1 MSILQRLLLISA
13 SFLLPISV
21 LLYFTIDGIQDRI
34 DFAVLEKQ
42 GNTFQKPLE
51 KILKAL
57 LIHKNAAIT
66 VLAGDAASN
75 AIVAK
80 EQGVLDSALRTLE
93 GMDKELGSVLQFTQ
107 DGLSKRKRD
116 DAKIDNL
123 SKKWDQLR
131 KSWQTL
137 SVDICKAEHDNLI
150 KIVRTMI
157 THLGD
162 TSNLILD
169 PDLDSFYMV
178 DVSLVALP
186 QAQERI
192 STLLSLYSSAVKSGS
207 KKEEDKTALTAQLTL
222 FSQSD
227 IDRIFASIET
237 ALNEDNNFYG
247 KSETLHKNLPS
258 PTEKLKK
265 STDNFVKL
273 LTNIKPEQFTK
284 ADPKILEAGNDCLED
299 SFTLWDICSIELE
312 ELLNKRIAKF
322 KYDRFY
328 SLLLSALAL
337 SLSFLLVWF
346 IGKGITGPI
355 RTSSARLDKLASGD
369 LASVVEIQG
378 QGELGAMSLSLSK
391 AVSGMN
397 NAIVLISGNA
407 QKLIHSSSNQRQVSR
422 GMVANA
428 TETSAQANAIA
439 SAAEEVSVN
448 IQSVA
453 GAAEEMGATIREI
466 AKQAQQAAQ
475 VANEA
480 VTIAE
485 TGNKA
490 VLRLGENSTI
500 IGNVIKV
507 ITSIAEQ
514 TNLLALNASIE
525 AARAGEFGKGFA
537 VVASEVKEL
546 AKETSKATEDIRTK
560 IEGIQSD
567 TREAVSSNEKTRN
580 IINKIHEIQNTI
592 AGAVEEQ
599 AATTREITR
608 NVADAA
614 MGSTEI
620 AKNITGLAEAAQSTS
635 KGATELEKAAMGLD
649 SMASELEQLVK
660 TFQTKAL

>member
-1 MSILQRLLLISA
+1 MSILQRLLIISG

-34 DFAVLEKQ
+34 DFAALEKQ
-42 GNTFQKPLE
+42 GNNFQRPLE
-51 KILKAL
+51 KILRS
-57 LIHKNAAIT
+57 LINHKNAALVVLGGDNTAIT
-66 VLAGDAASN
+66 TTS
-75 AIVAK
+75 K
-80 EQGVLDSALRTLE
+80 EETLLDSGVRALE
-93 GMDKELGSVLQFTQ
+93 GNGKAFGASLDFTVE
-107 DGLSKRKRD
+107 GLAKRKREE
-116 DAKIDNL
+116 ANIDNFAR
-123 SKKWDQLR
+123 KWDQFR
-131 KSWQTL
+131 KSWQTMTP
-137 SVDICKAEHDNLI
+137 DACKAEHDNLI
-150 KIVRTMI
+150 KIIRLMI

-192 STLLSLYSSAVKSGS
+192 STLISIYNSMVKNAG
-207 KKEEDKTALTAQLTL
+207 KNQDDKLAMAAQITL
-222 FSQSD
+222 FQQND
-227 IDRIFASIET
+227 LDRVMSSLET
-237 ALNEDNNFYG
+237 AMNEDNNFYG
-247 KSETLHKNLPS
+247 KSESLHKNIPG
-258 PTEKLKK
+258 PMEKFKK
-265 STDNFVKL
+265 CGDNFIKL
-273 LTNIKPEQFTK
+273 LGTLKEANLSMVNPQVIQ
-284 ADPKILEAGNDCLED
+284 AGNEALED
-299 SFTLWDICSIELE
+299 SFGLWDVCSSELE
-312 ELLNKRIAKF
+312 VLLDKRINKF
-322 KYDRFY
+322 KSDRLY

-337 SLSFLLVWF
+337 SLSFLLVWY
-346 IGKGITGPI
+346 IGKGITVPI
-355 RTSSARLDKLASGD
+355 RSSSERLEKLAKGD
-369 LASVVEIQG
+369 LASVVEIKG
-378 QGELGAMSLSLSK
+378 QGELGSMSLSLSK
-391 AVSGMN
+391 AISGMN
-397 NAIVLISGNA
+397 SAIVLISGNA

-422 GMVANA
+422 SMVANA

-448 IQSVA
+448 IRTVA
-453 GAAEEMGATIREI
+453 SAAEEMGATIREI
-466 AKQAQQAAQ
+466 ARQAQQAAQ

-480 VTIAE
+480 VSIADI
-485 TGNKA
+485 GNKA
-490 VLRLGENSTI
+490 VLRLGENSNI

-567 TREAVSSNEKTRN
+567 TREAVASNEKTRN
-580 IINKIHEIQNTI
+580 IITKIHEIQNTI

-599 AATTREITR
+599 AATTREITK

-614 MGSTEI
+614 TGSSEI

-635 KGATELEKAAMGLD
+635 KGATDLEKAALGLD

-660 TFQTKAL
+660 TFQIKGA

>member
-116 DAKIDNL
+116 DAKADNL
-123 SKKWDQLR
+123 SRKWDQLR

-137 SVDICKAEHDNLI
+137 SEDICKAEHDNLI

-247 KSETLHKNLPS
+247 KSESLHKNLPS

-299 SFTLWDICSIELE
+299 SFTLWDICSNELE
-312 ELLNKRIAKF
+312 ELLNKRITKF

-328 SLLLSALAL
+328 SILLSALAL
-337 SLSFLLVWF
+337 SVSFALVWF
-346 IGKGITGPI
+346 IGKGITVPI

-378 QGELGAMSLSLSK
+378 QGELGAMSQSLSK

-397 NAIVLISGNA
+397 NAIVLISSNA

>member
-1 MSILQRLLLISA
+1 MSILQRLLIISG

-34 DFAVLEKQ
+34 DFAALEKQ
-42 GNTFQKPLE
+42 GNNFQRPLE
-51 KILKAL
+51 KILRS
-57 LIHKNAAIT
+57 LINHKNAALVVLGGDNTAIT
-66 VLAGDAASN
+66 TTS
-75 AIVAK
+75 K
-80 EQGVLDSALRTLE
+80 EETLLDSGVRALE
-93 GMDKELGSVLQFTQ
+93 GNGKAFGASLDFTVE
-107 DGLSKRKRD
+107 GLAKRKREE
-116 DAKIDNL
+116 ANIDNFAR
-123 SKKWDQLR
+123 KWDQFR
-131 KSWQTL
+131 KSWQTMTP
-137 SVDICKAEHDNLI
+137 DACKAEHDNLI
-150 KIVRTMI
+150 KIIRLMI

-192 STLLSLYSSAVKSGS
+192 STLISIYNSMVKNAG
-207 KKEEDKTALTAQLTL
+207 KNQDDKLAMAAQITL
-222 FSQSD
+222 FQQND
-227 IDRIFASIET
+227 LDRVMSSLET
-237 ALNEDNNFYG
+237 AMNEDNNFYG
-247 KSETLHKNLPS
+247 KSESLHKNIPG
-258 PTEKLKK
+258 PMEKFKK
-265 STDNFVKL
+265 SGDNFIKL
-273 LTNIKPEQFTK
+273 LGTLKDANLSMVNPQVIQ
-284 ADPKILEAGNDCLED
+284 AGNEALED
-299 SFTLWDICSIELE
+299 SFGLWDVCSSELE
-312 ELLNKRIAKF
+312 VLLDKRINKF
-322 KYDRFY
+322 KSDRLY

-337 SLSFLLVWF
+337 SLSFLLVWY
-346 IGKGITGPI
+346 IGKGITVPI
-355 RTSSARLDKLASGD
+355 RSSSERLEKLAKGD
-369 LASVVEIQG
+369 LASVVEIKG
-378 QGELGAMSLSLSK
+378 QGELGSMSLSLSK
-391 AVSGMN
+391 AISGMN
-397 NAIVLISGNA
+397 SAIVLISGNA

-422 GMVANA
+422 SMVANA

-448 IQSVA
+448 IRTVA
-453 GAAEEMGATIREI
+453 SAAEEMGATIREI
-466 AKQAQQAAQ
+466 ARQAQQAAQ

-480 VTIAE
+480 VSIADI
-485 TGNKA
+485 GNKA
-490 VLRLGENSTI
+490 VLRLGENSNI

-567 TREAVSSNEKTRN
+567 TREAVASNEKTRN
-580 IINKIHEIQNTI
+580 IITKIHEIQNTI

-599 AATTREITR
+599 AATTREITK

-614 MGSTEI
+614 TGSSEI

-635 KGATELEKAAMGLD
+635 KGATDLEKAALGLD

-660 TFQTKAL
+660 TFQIKGA

>member
-207 KKEEDKTALTAQLTL
+207 KKEDDKTALTAQLTL

-397 NAIVLISGNA
+397 NAIVLISSNA

>member
-1 MSILQRLLLISA
+1 MSILQRLLIISG

-34 DFAVLEKQ
+34 DFAALEKQ
-42 GNTFQKPLE
+42 GNNFQRPLE
-51 KILKAL
+51 KILRS
-57 LIHKNAAIT
+57 LINHKNAALVVLGGDNTAIT
-66 VLAGDAASN
+66 TTS
-75 AIVAK
+75 K
-80 EQGVLDSALRTLE
+80 EETLLDSGVRALE
-93 GMDKELGSVLQFTQ
+93 GNGKAFGASLDFTVE
-107 DGLSKRKRD
+107 GLAKRKREE
-116 DAKIDNL
+116 ANIDNFAR
-123 SKKWDQLR
+123 KWDQFR
-131 KSWQTL
+131 KSWQTMTP
-137 SVDICKAEHDNLI
+137 DACKAEHDNLI
-150 KIVRTMI
+150 KIIRLMI

-192 STLLSLYSSAVKSGS
+192 STLISIYNSMVKNAG
-207 KKEEDKTALTAQLTL
+207 KNQDDKLAMAAQITL
-222 FSQSD
+222 FQQND
-227 IDRIFASIET
+227 LDRVMSSLET
-237 ALNEDNNFYG
+237 AMNEDNNFYG
-247 KSETLHKNLPS
+247 KSESLHKNIPG
-258 PTEKLKK
+258 PMEKFKK
-265 STDNFVKL
+265 SGDNFIKL
-273 LTNIKPEQFTK
+273 LG
-284 ADPKILEAGNDCLED
+284 ILKDANLSMVNPQVIQAGNEALED
-299 SFTLWDICSIELE
+299 SFGLWDVCSSELE
-312 ELLNKRIAKF
+312 VLLDKRINKF
-322 KYDRFY
+322 KSDRLY

-337 SLSFLLVWF
+337 SLSFLLVWY
-346 IGKGITGPI
+346 IGKGITVPI
-355 RTSSARLDKLASGD
+355 RSSSERLEKLAKGD
-369 LASVVEIQG
+369 LASVVEIKG
-378 QGELGAMSLSLSK
+378 QGELGSMSLSLSK
-391 AVSGMN
+391 AISGMN
-397 NAIVLISGNA
+397 SAIVLISGNA

-422 GMVANA
+422 SMVANA

-448 IQSVA
+448 IRTVA
-453 GAAEEMGATIREI
+453 SAAEEMGATIREI
-466 AKQAQQAAQ
+466 ARQAQQAAQ

-480 VTIAE
+480 VSIADI
-485 TGNKA
+485 GNKA
-490 VLRLGENSTI
+490 VLRLGENSNI

-567 TREAVSSNEKTRN
+567 TREAVASNEKTRN
-580 IINKIHEIQNTI
+580 IITKIHEIQNTI

-599 AATTREITR
+599 AATTREITK

-614 MGSTEI
+614 TGSSEI

-635 KGATELEKAAMGLD
+635 KGATDLEKAALGLD

-660 TFQTKAL
+660 TFQIKGA

>member
-21 LLYFTIDGIQDRI
+21 LLYFAIDGIQDRI

-57 LIHKNAAIT
+57 LIHKSAAIA
-66 VLAGDAASN
+66 VLSGDPASSII
-75 AIVAK
+75 AAK
-80 EQGVLDSALRTLE
+80 EESILDSALRSLE
-93 GMDKELGSVLQFTQ
+93 SLDKELGPILQFTQ

-116 DAKIDNL
+116 DAKVDNF
-123 SKKWDQLR
+123 SRKWDQLR

-137 SVDICKAEHDNLI
+137 SVDVCKVEHDNLI
-150 KIVRTMI
+150 KILRTMI

-169 PDLDSFYMV
+169 PDLDSFYLV

-186 QAQERI
+186 SVQERI
-192 STLLSLYSSAVKSGS
+192 SVLLSLYSAAVKSIE
-207 KKEEDKTALTAQLTL
+207 KNEDDKVAIASQLTL

-227 IDRIFASIET
+227 IDRIFSSIET
-237 ALNEDNNFYG
+237 ALNEDTNFYG
-247 KSETLHKNLPS
+247 ESESLHKNLPA
-258 PTEKLKK
+258 PTDKLKK
-265 STDNFVKL
+265 SAENFLKL
-273 LTNIKPEQFTK
+273 LANLKPAQLSK
-284 ADPKILEAGNDCLED
+284 VDPKIIEAGNECLED
-299 SFTLWDICSIELE
+299 TFNLWDTCSIELE
-312 ELLNKRIAKF
+312 ELLNKRINKF

-328 SLLLSALAL
+328 SVLLSALAL
-337 SLSFLLVWF
+337 LMSFILVWY
-346 IGKGITGPI
+346 IGKGITVPI
-355 RTSSARLDKLASGD
+355 RSSSIRLDKLASGD
-369 LASVVEIQG
+369 LGSIVEIQG
-378 QGELGAMSLSLSK
+378 QGELGLMSQSLSK
-391 AVSGMN
+391 AVLGMN
-397 NAIVLISGNA
+397 NAIVQIASNS
-407 QKLIHSSSNQRQVSR
+407 QKLISSSSNQKQVSR
-422 GMVANA
+422 SMVANA
-428 TETSAQANAIA
+428 AETSAQANAIA
-439 SAAEEVSVN
+439 TAAEEVSVN

-453 GAAEEMGATIREI
+453 SAAEEMGQTIREI

-480 VTIAE
+480 VSIAE
-485 TGNKA
+485 IGNKA
-490 VLRLGENSTI
+490 VLRLGENSNI

-546 AKETSKATEDIRTK
+546 AKETAKATEDIRTK

-567 TREAVSSNEKTRN
+567 TREAVNSNEKTRN
-580 IINKIHEIQNTI
+580 IISKIHEIQSTI

-620 AKNITGLAEAAQSTS
+620 AKNITGLAEAARSTS
-635 KGATELEKAAMGLD
+635 KGATELESAAMGLD
-649 SMASELEQLVK
+649 SMASELEKLVK
-660 TFQTKAL
+660 SFQTKA

>member
-107 DGLSKRKRD
+107 EGLSKRKRD

-123 SKKWDQLR
+123 SRKWDQLR

-284 ADPKILEAGNDCLED
+284 ADPKILEAGNDALED
-299 SFTLWDICSIELE
+299 SFILWDVCSIELE

-337 SLSFLLVWF
+337 SLSFLLVWY

-378 QGELGAMSLSLSK
+378 QGELGAMSQSLSK

>member
-1 MSILQRLLLISA
+1 MSILQRLLIISG

-34 DFAVLEKQ
+34 DFAALEKQ
-42 GNTFQKPLE
+42 GNNFQRPLE
-51 KILKAL
+51 KILRS
-57 LIHKNAAIT
+57 LINHKNAALVVLGGDNTAIT
-66 VLAGDAASN
+66 TTS
-75 AIVAK
+75 K
-80 EQGVLDSALRTLE
+80 EETLLDSGVRALE
-93 GMDKELGSVLQFTQ
+93 GNGKAFGASLDFTVE
-107 DGLSKRKRD
+107 GLAKRKREE
-116 DAKIDNL
+116 ANIDNCAR
-123 SKKWDQLR
+123 KWDQFR
-131 KSWQTL
+131 KSWQTMTP
-137 SVDICKAEHDNLI
+137 DACKAEHDNLI
-150 KIVRTMI
+150 KIIRLMI

-192 STLLSLYSSAVKSGS
+192 STLISIYNSMVKNAG
-207 KKEEDKTALTAQLTL
+207 KNQDDKLAMAAQITL
-222 FSQSD
+222 FQQND
-227 IDRIFASIET
+227 LDRVMSSLET
-237 ALNEDNNFYG
+237 AMNEDNNFYG
-247 KSETLHKNLPS
+247 KSESLHKNIPG
-258 PTEKLKK
+258 PMEKFKK
-265 STDNFVKL
+265 SGDNFIKL
-273 LTNIKPEQFTK
+273 LGTLKDANLSMVNPQVIQ
-284 ADPKILEAGNDCLED
+284 AGNEALED
-299 SFTLWDICSIELE
+299 SFGLWDVCSSELE
-312 ELLNKRIAKF
+312 VLLDKRINKF
-322 KYDRFY
+322 KSDRLY

-337 SLSFLLVWF
+337 SLSFLLVWY
-346 IGKGITGPI
+346 IGKGITVPI
-355 RTSSARLDKLASGD
+355 RSSSERLEKLAKGD
-369 LASVVEIQG
+369 LASVVEIKG
-378 QGELGAMSLSLSK
+378 QGELGSMSLSLSK
-391 AVSGMN
+391 AISGMN
-397 NAIVLISGNA
+397 SAIVLISGNA

-422 GMVANA
+422 SMVANA

-448 IQSVA
+448 IRTVA
-453 GAAEEMGATIREI
+453 SAAEEMGATIREI
-466 AKQAQQAAQ
+466 ARQAQQAAQ

-480 VTIAE
+480 VSIADI
-485 TGNKA
+485 GNKA
-490 VLRLGENSTI
+490 VLRLGENSNI

-567 TREAVSSNEKTRN
+567 TREAVASNEKTRN
-580 IINKIHEIQNTI
+580 IITKIHEIQNTI

-599 AATTREITR
+599 AATTREITK

-614 MGSTEI
+614 TGSSEI

-635 KGATELEKAAMGLD
+635 KGATDLEKAALGLD

-660 TFQTKAL
+660 TFQIKGA

>member
-75 AIVAK
+75 AIIAK

-207 KKEEDKTALTAQLTL
+207 KKEDDKTALTAQLTL

-337 SLSFLLVWF
+337 SLSFLLVWY

-397 NAIVLISGNA
+397 NAIVLISSNA

>member
-75 AIVAK
+75 AIIAK

-207 KKEEDKTALTAQLTL
+207 KKEDDKTALTAQLTL

>member
-137 SVDICKAEHDNLI
+137 SEDICKAEHDNLI

-328 SLLLSALAL
+328 SILLSALAL
-337 SLSFLLVWF
+337 SVSFALVWF

-378 QGELGAMSLSLSK
+378 QGELGAMSQSLSK

-397 NAIVLISGNA
+397 NAIVLISSNA

>member
-75 AIVAK
+75 AIIAK

-207 KKEEDKTALTAQLTL
+207 KKEDDKTALTAQLTL

-397 NAIVLISGNA
+397 NAIVLISSNA

>member
-1 MSILQRLLLISA
+1 MSILQRLLIISG

-34 DFAVLEKQ
+34 DFAALEKQ
-42 GNTFQKPLE
+42 GNNFQRPLE
-51 KILKAL
+51 KILRS
-57 LIHKNAAIT
+57 LINHKNAALVVLGGDNTAIT
-66 VLAGDAASN
+66 TTS
-75 AIVAK
+75 K
-80 EQGVLDSALRTLE
+80 EETLLDSGVRALE
-93 GMDKELGSVLQFTQ
+93 GNGKAFGASLDFTVE
-107 DGLSKRKRD
+107 GLAKRKREE
-116 DAKIDNL
+116 ANIDNFAR
-123 SKKWDQLR
+123 KWDQFR
-131 KSWQTL
+131 KSWQTMTP
-137 SVDICKAEHDNLI
+137 DACKAEHDNLI
-150 KIVRTMI
+150 KIIRLMI

-192 STLLSLYSSAVKSGS
+192 STLISIYNSMVKNAG
-207 KKEEDKTALTAQLTL
+207 KNQDDKLAMAAQITL
-222 FSQSD
+222 FQQND
-227 IDRIFASIET
+227 LDRVMSSLET
-237 ALNEDNNFYG
+237 AMNEDNNFYG
-247 KSETLHKNLPS
+247 KSESLHKNIPG
-258 PTEKLKK
+258 PMEKFKK
-265 STDNFVKL
+265 SGDNFIKL
-273 LTNIKPEQFTK
+273 LGTLKEANLSMVNPQVIQ
-284 ADPKILEAGNDCLED
+284 AGNEALED
-299 SFTLWDICSIELE
+299 SFGLWDVCSSELE
-312 ELLNKRIAKF
+312 VLLDKRINKF
-322 KYDRFY
+322 KSDRLY
-328 SLLLSALAL
+328 SLSLSALAL
-337 SLSFLLVWF
+337 SLSFLLVWY
-346 IGKGITGPI
+346 IGKGITVPI
-355 RTSSARLDKLASGD
+355 RSSSERLEKLAKGD
-369 LASVVEIQG
+369 LASVVEIKG
-378 QGELGAMSLSLSK
+378 QGELGSMSLSLSK
-391 AVSGMN
+391 AISGMN

-422 GMVANA
+422 SMVANA

-448 IQSVA
+448 IRTVA
-453 GAAEEMGATIREI
+453 SAAEEMGATIREI
-466 AKQAQQAAQ
+466 ARQAQQAAQ

-480 VTIAE
+480 VSIADI
-485 TGNKA
+485 GNKA
-490 VLRLGENSTI
+490 VLRLGENSNI

-567 TREAVSSNEKTRN
+567 TREAVASNEKTRN
-580 IINKIHEIQNTI
+580 IITKIHEIQNTI

-599 AATTREITR
+599 AATTREITK

-614 MGSTEI
+614 TGSSEI

-635 KGATELEKAAMGLD
+635 KGATDLEKAALGLD

-660 TFQTKAL
+660 TFQIKGV

>member
-157 THLGD
+157 MHLGD

-284 ADPKILEAGNDCLED
+284 ADLKILEAGNDCLED

-337 SLSFLLVWF
+337 SLSFLLVWY
-346 IGKGITGPI
+346 IGKGITVPI

-660 TFQTKAL
+660 TFKTKAQ

>member
-123 SKKWDQLR
+123 SRKWDQLR

-378 QGELGAMSLSLSK
+378 QGELGAMSQSLSK

-397 NAIVLISGNA
+397 NAIVLISSNA

>member
-75 AIVAK
+75 AIIAK

-397 NAIVLISGNA
+397 NAIVLISSNA

>member
-1 MSILQRLLLISA
+1 MSILQRLLVISG

-34 DFAVLEKQ
+34 DFAALEKQ
-42 GNTFQKPLE
+42 GNNFQRPLE
-51 KILKAL
+51 KILRS
-57 LIHKNAAIT
+57 LINHKNAALVVLGGDNTAIT
-66 VLAGDAASN
+66 ITS
-75 AIVAK
+75 K
-80 EQGVLDSALRTLE
+80 EETLLDSGVRAIEANGKAFGASLDFTVE
-93 GMDKELGSVLQFTQ
+93 GLA
-107 DGLSKRKRD
+107 KRKREE
-116 DAKIDNL
+116 ANIDNFAR
-123 SKKWDQLR
+123 KWDQFR
-131 KSWQTL
+131 KSWQTMTP
-137 SVDICKAEHDNLI
+137 DACKAEHDNLI
-150 KIVRTMI
+150 KIIRLMI

-192 STLLSLYSSAVKSGS
+192 STLISIYNSMVKNAG
-207 KKEEDKTALTAQLTL
+207 KNQDDKLAMAAQITL
-222 FSQSD
+222 FQQND
-227 IDRIFASIET
+227 LDRVMSSLET
-237 ALNEDNNFYG
+237 AMNEDNNFYG
-247 KSETLHKNLPS
+247 KSESLHKNIPG
-258 PTEKLKK
+258 PMEKFKK
-265 STDNFVKL
+265 SGDNFIKL
-273 LTNIKPEQFTK
+273 LGSLKDANLSMVNPQVIQ
-284 ADPKILEAGNDCLED
+284 AGNEALED
-299 SFTLWDICSIELE
+299 SFGLWDVCSSELE
-312 ELLNKRIAKF
+312 VLLDKRINKF
-322 KYDRFY
+322 KNDRLY

-337 SLSFLLVWF
+337 SLSFLLVWY
-346 IGKGITGPI
+346 IGKGITVPI
-355 RTSSARLDKLASGD
+355 RSSSERLEKLAKGD
-369 LASVVEIQG
+369 LASVVEIKG
-378 QGELGAMSLSLSK
+378 QGELGSMSLSLSK
-391 AVSGMN
+391 AISGMN
-397 NAIVLISGNA
+397 SAIVLISGNA

-422 GMVANA
+422 SMVANA

-448 IQSVA
+448 IRTVA
-453 GAAEEMGATIREI
+453 SAAEEMGATIREI
-466 AKQAQQAAQ
+466 ARQAQQAAQ

-480 VTIAE
+480 VSIADI
-485 TGNKA
+485 GNKA
-490 VLRLGENSTI
+490 VLRLGENSNI

-567 TREAVSSNEKTRN
+567 TREAVASNEKTRN
-580 IINKIHEIQNTI
+580 IITKIHEIQNTI

-599 AATTREITR
+599 AATTREITK

-614 MGSTEI
+614 TGSSEI

-635 KGATELEKAAMGLD
+635 KGATDLEKAALGLD

-660 TFQTKAL
+660 TFQIKGA

>member
-1 MSILQRLLLISA
+1 MSILQRLLIISG

-34 DFAVLEKQ
+34 DFAALEKQ
-42 GNTFQKPLE
+42 GNNFQRPLE
-51 KILKAL
+51 KILRS
-57 LIHKNAAIT
+57 LINHKNAALVVLGGDNTAIT
-66 VLAGDAASN
+66 TTS
-75 AIVAK
+75 K
-80 EQGVLDSALRTLE
+80 EETLLDSGVRALE
-93 GMDKELGSVLQFTQ
+93 GNGKAFGASLDFTVE
-107 DGLSKRKRD
+107 GLAKRKREE
-116 DAKIDNL
+116 ANIDNFAR
-123 SKKWDQLR
+123 KWDQFR
-131 KSWQTL
+131 KSWQTMTP
-137 SVDICKAEHDNLI
+137 DACKAEHDNLI
-150 KIVRTMI
+150 KIIRLMI

-192 STLLSLYSSAVKSGS
+192 STLISIYNSMVKNAG
-207 KKEEDKTALTAQLTL
+207 KNQDDKLAMAAQITL
-222 FSQSD
+222 FQQND
-227 IDRIFASIET
+227 LDRVMSSLET
-237 ALNEDNNFYG
+237 AMNEDNNFYG
-247 KSETLHKNLPS
+247 KSESLHKNIPG
-258 PTEKLKK
+258 PMEKFKK
-265 STDNFVKL
+265 SGDNFIKL
-273 LTNIKPEQFTK
+273 LGTLKEANLSMVNPQVIQ
-284 ADPKILEAGNDCLED
+284 AGNEALED
-299 SFTLWDICSIELE
+299 SFGLWDVCSSELE
-312 ELLNKRIAKF
+312 VLLDKRINKF
-322 KYDRFY
+322 KSDRLY

-337 SLSFLLVWF
+337 SLSFLLVWY
-346 IGKGITGPI
+346 IGKGITVPI
-355 RTSSARLDKLASGD
+355 RSSSERLEKLAKGD
-369 LASVVEIQG
+369 LASVVEIKG
-378 QGELGAMSLSLSK
+378 QGELGSMSLSLSK
-391 AVSGMN
+391 AISGMN
-397 NAIVLISGNA
+397 SAIVLISGNA

-422 GMVANA
+422 SMVANA

-448 IQSVA
+448 IRTVA
-453 GAAEEMGATIREI
+453 SAAEEMGATIREI
-466 AKQAQQAAQ
+466 ARQAQQAAQ

-480 VTIAE
+480 VSIADI
-485 TGNKA
+485 GNKA
-490 VLRLGENSTI
+490 VLRLGENSNI

-567 TREAVSSNEKTRN
+567 TREAVASNEKTRN
-580 IINKIHEIQNTI
+580 IITKIHEIQNTI

-599 AATTREITR
+599 AATTREITK

-614 MGSTEI
+614 TGSSEI

-635 KGATELEKAAMGLD
+635 KGATDLEKAALGLD

-660 TFQTKAL
+660 TFQIKGA

>member
-21 LLYFTIDGIQDRI
+21 LLYFAIDGIQDRI
-34 DFAVLEKQ
+34 DFAELEKQ
-42 GNTFQKPLE
+42 GNIYQRPLE
-51 KILKAL
+51 KILKSL
-57 LIHKNAAIT
+57 LIHKNAASA
-66 VLAGDAASN
+66 VLAGDNASS
-75 AIVAK
+75 IIIAK
-80 EQGVLDSALRTLE
+80 EQSALDSALRTLE
-93 GMDKELGSVLQFTQ
+93 SLDKELGSILQFTQ
-107 DGLSKRKRD
+107 DGLAKRKRD
-116 DAKIDNL
+116 DAKTDNL
-123 SKKWDQLR
+123 SRKWDQLR

-137 SVDICKAEHDNLI
+137 SVDVCKAEHDNLI
-150 KIVRTMI
+150 KIIRTMI

-169 PDLDSFYMV
+169 PDLDSFYLM

-192 STLLSLYSSAVKSGS
+192 SVLLSLYGATVKSSS
-207 KKEEDKTALTAQLTL
+207 KKEDDKIAMTAQLTL

-227 IDRIFASIET
+227 LDRIFASVET
-237 ALNEDNNFYG
+237 SMNEDNNFYG
-247 KSETLHKNLPS
+247 KSESLHKNLPA

-273 LTNIKPEQFTK
+273 LSNLKPEQMNK
-284 ADPKILEAGNDCLED
+284 VDPKILEAGNECLED
-299 SFTLWDICSIELE
+299 SFSLWDTCSAELE
-312 ELLNKRIAKF
+312 ELFNKRITKF

-328 SLLLSALAL
+328 SILLSALAL
-337 SLSFLLVWF
+337 SVSFALVWY
-346 IGKGITGPI
+346 IGKGITVPI
-355 RTSSARLDKLASGD
+355 RTSSARLDKLAKGD
-369 LASVVEIQG
+369 LASVVDVLG
-378 QGELGAMSLSLSK
+378 QGELGAMSQSLSK

-397 NAIVLISGNA
+397 NAIVLISVNA
-407 QKLIHSSSNQRQVSR
+407 QKLIHSSTNQRQVSR
-422 GMVANA
+422 SMVSNA

-439 SAAEEVSVN
+439 TAAEEVSVN

-490 VLRLGENSTI
+490 VLRLGENSNI

-567 TREAVSSNEKTRN
+567 TREAVSANEKTRN
-580 IINKIHEIQNTI
+580 IISKIHEIQNTI

-614 MGSTEI
+614 TGSTEI

-649 SMASELEQLVK
+649 SMANELEQLVK

>member
-299 SFTLWDICSIELE
+299 SFTLWDICSNELE

-337 SLSFLLVWF
+337 SLSFLLVWY

-378 QGELGAMSLSLSK
+378 QGELGAMSQSLSK

-397 NAIVLISGNA
+397 NAIVLISSNA

>member
-1 MSILQRLLLISA
+1 MSILQRLLIISG

-34 DFAVLEKQ
+34 DFAALEKQ
-42 GNTFQKPLE
+42 GNNFQRPLE
-51 KILKAL
+51 KILRS
-57 LIHKNAAIT
+57 LINHKNAALVVLGGDNTAIT
-66 VLAGDAASN
+66 TTS
-75 AIVAK
+75 K
-80 EQGVLDSALRTLE
+80 EETLLDSGVRALE
-93 GMDKELGSVLQFTQ
+93 GNGKAFGASLDFTVE
-107 DGLSKRKRD
+107 GLAKRKREE
-116 DAKIDNL
+116 ANIDNFAR
-123 SKKWDQLR
+123 KWDQFR
-131 KSWQTL
+131 KSWQTMTP
-137 SVDICKAEHDNLI
+137 DACKAEHDNLI
-150 KIVRTMI
+150 KIIRLMI

-192 STLLSLYSSAVKSGS
+192 STLISIYNSMVKNAG
-207 KKEEDKTALTAQLTL
+207 KNQDDKLAMAAQITL
-222 FSQSD
+222 FQQND
-227 IDRIFASIET
+227 LDRVMSSLET
-237 ALNEDNNFYG
+237 AMNEDNNFYG
-247 KSETLHKNLPS
+247 KSESLHKNIPG
-258 PTEKLKK
+258 PMEKFKK
-265 STDNFVKL
+265 SGDNFIKL
-273 LTNIKPEQFTK
+273 LGSLKDANLSMVNPQVIQ
-284 ADPKILEAGNDCLED
+284 AGNEALED
-299 SFTLWDICSIELE
+299 SFGLWDVCSSELE
-312 ELLNKRIAKF
+312 VLLDKRINKF
-322 KYDRFY
+322 KSDRLY

-337 SLSFLLVWF
+337 SLSFLLVWY
-346 IGKGITGPI
+346 IGKGITVPI
-355 RTSSARLDKLASGD
+355 RSSSERLEKLAKGD
-369 LASVVEIQG
+369 LASVVEIKG
-378 QGELGAMSLSLSK
+378 QGELGSMSLSLSK
-391 AVSGMN
+391 AISGMN
-397 NAIVLISGNA
+397 SAIVLISGNA

-422 GMVANA
+422 SMVANA

-448 IQSVA
+448 IRTVA
-453 GAAEEMGATIREI
+453 SAAEEMGATIREI
-466 AKQAQQAAQ
+466 ARQAQQAAQ

-480 VTIAE
+480 VSIADI
-485 TGNKA
+485 GNKA
-490 VLRLGENSTI
+490 VLRLGENSNI

-567 TREAVSSNEKTRN
+567 TREAVASNEKTRN
-580 IINKIHEIQNTI
+580 IITKIHEIQNTI

-599 AATTREITR
+599 AATTREITK

-614 MGSTEI
+614 TGSSEI

-635 KGATELEKAAMGLD
+635 KGATDLEKAALGLD

-660 TFQTKAL
+660 TFQIKGA

>member
-1 MSILQRLLLISA
+1 MSILQRLLIISG

-34 DFAVLEKQ
+34 DFAALEKQ
-42 GNTFQKPLE
+42 GNNFQRPLE
-51 KILKAL
+51 KILRS
-57 LIHKNAAIT
+57 LINHKNAALVVLGGDNTAIT
-66 VLAGDAASN
+66 TTS
-75 AIVAK
+75 K
-80 EQGVLDSALRTLE
+80 EETLLDSGVRALE
-93 GMDKELGSVLQFTQ
+93 GNGKAFGASLDFTVE
-107 DGLSKRKRD
+107 GLAKRKREE
-116 DAKIDNL
+116 ANIDNFAR
-123 SKKWDQLR
+123 KWDQFR
-131 KSWQTL
+131 KSWQTMTP
-137 SVDICKAEHDNLI
+137 DACKAEHDNLI
-150 KIVRTMI
+150 KIIRLMI

-192 STLLSLYSSAVKSGS
+192 STLISIYNSMVKNAG
-207 KKEEDKTALTAQLTL
+207 KNQDDKLAMAAQITL
-222 FSQSD
+222 FQQND
-227 IDRIFASIET
+227 LDRVMSSLET
-237 ALNEDNNFYG
+237 AMNEDNNFYG
-247 KSETLHKNLPS
+247 KSESLHKNIPG
-258 PTEKLKK
+258 PMEKFKK
-265 STDNFVKL
+265 SGDNFIKL
-273 LTNIKPEQFTK
+273 LG
-284 ADPKILEAGNDCLED
+284 ILKDANLSMVNPQVIQAGNEALED
-299 SFTLWDICSIELE
+299 SFGLWDVCSSELE
-312 ELLNKRIAKF
+312 VLLDKRINKF
-322 KYDRFY
+322 KNDRLY

-337 SLSFLLVWF
+337 SLSFLLVWY
-346 IGKGITGPI
+346 IGKGITVPI
-355 RTSSARLDKLASGD
+355 RSSSERLEKLAKGD
-369 LASVVEIQG
+369 LASVVEIKG
-378 QGELGAMSLSLSK
+378 QGELGSMSLSLSK
-391 AVSGMN
+391 AISGMN
-397 NAIVLISGNA
+397 SAIVLISGNA

-422 GMVANA
+422 SMVANA

-448 IQSVA
+448 IRTVA
-453 GAAEEMGATIREI
+453 SAAEEMGATIREI
-466 AKQAQQAAQ
+466 ARQAQQAAQ

-480 VTIAE
+480 VSIADI
-485 TGNKA
+485 GNKA
-490 VLRLGENSTI
+490 VLRLGENSNI

-567 TREAVSSNEKTRN
+567 TREAVASNEKTRN
-580 IINKIHEIQNTI
+580 IITKIHEIQNTI

-599 AATTREITR
+599 AATTREITK

-614 MGSTEI
+614 TGSSEI

-635 KGATELEKAAMGLD
+635 KGATDLEKAALGLD

-660 TFQTKAL
+660 TFQIKGA

>member
-116 DAKIDNL
+116 DAKADNL
-123 SKKWDQLR
+123 SRKWDQLR

-137 SVDICKAEHDNLI
+137 SEDICKAEHDNLI

-337 SLSFLLVWF
+337 SLSFLLVWY

-378 QGELGAMSLSLSK
+378 QGELGAMSQSLSK

-397 NAIVLISGNA
+397 NAIVLISSNA

>member
-1 MSILQRLLLISA
+1 MSILQRLLIISG

-34 DFAVLEKQ
+34 DFAALEKQ
-42 GNTFQKPLE
+42 GNNFQRPLE
-51 KILKAL
+51 KILRS
-57 LIHKNAAIT
+57 LINHKNAALVVLGGDNTAIT
-66 VLAGDAASN
+66 TTS
-75 AIVAK
+75 K
-80 EQGVLDSALRTLE
+80 EETLLDSGVRALE
-93 GMDKELGSVLQFTQ
+93 GNGKAFGASLDFTVE
-107 DGLSKRKRD
+107 GLAKRKREE
-116 DAKIDNL
+116 ANIDNFAR
-123 SKKWDQLR
+123 KWDQFR
-131 KSWQTL
+131 KSWQTMTP
-137 SVDICKAEHDNLI
+137 DACKAEHDNLI
-150 KIVRTMI
+150 KIIRLMI

-192 STLLSLYSSAVKSGS
+192 STLISIYNSMVKNAG
-207 KKEEDKTALTAQLTL
+207 KNQDDKLAMAAQITL
-222 FSQSD
+222 FQQND
-227 IDRIFASIET
+227 LDRVMSSLET
-237 ALNEDNNFYG
+237 AMNEDNNFYG
-247 KSETLHKNLPS
+247 KSESLHKNIPG
-258 PTEKLKK
+258 PMEKFKK
-265 STDNFVKL
+265 SGDNFIKL
-273 LTNIKPEQFTK
+273 LGTLKEANLSMVNPQVIQ
-284 ADPKILEAGNDCLED
+284 AGNEALED
-299 SFTLWDICSIELE
+299 SFGLWDVCSSELE
-312 ELLNKRIAKF
+312 VLLDKRINKF
-322 KYDRFY
+322 KSDRLY

-337 SLSFLLVWF
+337 SLSFLLVWY
-346 IGKGITGPI
+346 IGKGITVPI
-355 RTSSARLDKLASGD
+355 RSSSERLEKLAKGD
-369 LASVVEIQG
+369 LASVVEIKG
-378 QGELGAMSLSLSK
+378 QGELGSMSLSLSK
-391 AVSGMN
+391 AISGMN

-422 GMVANA
+422 SMVANA

-448 IQSVA
+448 IRTVA
-453 GAAEEMGATIREI
+453 SAAEEMGATIREI
-466 AKQAQQAAQ
+466 ARQAQQAAQ

-480 VTIAE
+480 VSIADI
-485 TGNKA
+485 GNKA
-490 VLRLGENSTI
+490 VLRLGENSNI

-567 TREAVSSNEKTRN
+567 TREAVASNEKTRN
-580 IINKIHEIQNTI
+580 IITKIHEIQNTI

-599 AATTREITR
+599 AATTREITK

-614 MGSTEI
+614 TGSSEI

-635 KGATELEKAAMGLD
+635 KGATDLEKAALGLD

-660 TFQTKAL
+660 TFQIKGV

>member
-42 GNTFQKPLE
+42 GNTFQRPLE
-51 KILKAL
+51 KILKAI
-57 LIHKNAAIT
+57 LIHKNASIA
-66 VLAGDAASN
+66 VLSGDTASS

-80 EQGVLDSALRTLE
+80 EQSSLDTAIRSLE
-93 GMDKELGSVLQFTQ
+93 AMDKEIGSNLQFTQ
-107 DGLSKRKRD
+107 DGLAKRKRD
-116 DAKIDNL
+116 DAKVDNL
-123 SKKWDQLR
+123 SRKWEQLR

-137 SVDICKAEHDNLI
+137 SIDVCKAEHDNLI
-150 KIVRTMI
+150 KIIRTMI

-169 PDLDSFYMV
+169 PDLDSFYLM

-192 STLLSLYSSAVKSGS
+192 STLISLYSAAVKNTG
-207 KKEEDKTALTAQLTL
+207 KKEDDKIAIAAQLTL

-227 IDRIFASIET
+227 ADRIFASLESAI
-237 ALNEDNNFYG
+237 NEDNNFYG
-247 KSETLHKNLPS
+247 KSESLHKNLPAPS
-258 PTEKLKK
+258 EKLKK
-265 STDNFVKL
+265 SIENFVKL
-273 LTNIKPEQFTK
+273 LSNLKPEQLNKT
-284 ADPKILEAGNDCLED
+284 DPKILEAGNDCLED
-299 SFTLWDICSIELE
+299 SFSLWDTCSIELE
-312 ELLNKRIAKF
+312 ELLSKRITKF

-337 SLSFLLVWF
+337 TMSFILVWY
-346 IGKGITGPI
+346 IGKGITVPI
-355 RTSSARLDKLASGD
+355 RTSSIRLDKLASGD

-378 QGELGAMSLSLSK
+378 QGELGAMSQSLSK
-391 AVSGMN
+391 AVIGMN
-397 NAIVLISGNA
+397 NAIVLISGNS
-407 QKLIHSSSNQRQVSR
+407 QKLIHSSSNQKQVSR
-422 GMVANA
+422 SMVANA

-439 SAAEEVSVN
+439 TAAEEVSSN

-453 GAAEEMGATIREI
+453 GAAEEMGQTIREI

-480 VTIAE
+480 VSIAE

-490 VLRLGENSTI
+490 VLRLGENSNI

-546 AKETSKATEDIRTK
+546 AKETAKATEDIRTK

-580 IINKIHEIQNTI
+580 IISKIHEIQNTI

-660 TFQTKAL
+660 SFQTKAL

>member
-1 MSILQRLLLISA
+1 MSILQRLLIISG

-34 DFAVLEKQ
+34 DFAALEKQ
-42 GNTFQKPLE
+42 GNNFQRPLE
-51 KILKAL
+51 KILRS
-57 LIHKNAAIT
+57 LINHKNAALVVLGGDNTAIT
-66 VLAGDAASN
+66 TTS
-75 AIVAK
+75 K
-80 EQGVLDSALRTLE
+80 EETLLDSGVRALE
-93 GMDKELGSVLQFTQ
+93 GNGKAFGASLDFTVE
-107 DGLSKRKRD
+107 GLAKRKREE
-116 DAKIDNL
+116 ANIDNFAR
-123 SKKWDQLR
+123 KWDQFR
-131 KSWQTL
+131 KSWQTMTP
-137 SVDICKAEHDNLI
+137 DACKAEHDNLI
-150 KIVRTMI
+150 KIIRLMI

-192 STLLSLYSSAVKSGS
+192 STLISIYNSMVKNAG
-207 KKEEDKTALTAQLTL
+207 KNQDDKLAMAAQITL
-222 FSQSD
+222 FQQND
-227 IDRIFASIET
+227 LDRVMSSLET
-237 ALNEDNNFYG
+237 AMNEDNNFYG
-247 KSETLHKNLPS
+247 KSESLHKNIPG
-258 PTEKLKK
+258 PMEKFKK
-265 STDNFVKL
+265 SGDNFIKL
-273 LTNIKPEQFTK
+273 LGTLKDANLSMVNPQVIQ
-284 ADPKILEAGNDCLED
+284 AGNEALED
-299 SFTLWDICSIELE
+299 SFGLWDVCSSELE
-312 ELLNKRIAKF
+312 VLLDKRINKF
-322 KYDRFY
+322 KNDRLY

-337 SLSFLLVWF
+337 SLSFLLVWY
-346 IGKGITGPI
+346 IGKGITVPI
-355 RTSSARLDKLASGD
+355 RSSSERLEKLAKGD
-369 LASVVEIQG
+369 LASVVEIKG
-378 QGELGAMSLSLSK
+378 QGELGSMSLSLSK
-391 AVSGMN
+391 AISGMN
-397 NAIVLISGNA
+397 SAIVLISGNA

-422 GMVANA
+422 SMVANA

-448 IQSVA
+448 IRTVA
-453 GAAEEMGATIREI
+453 SAAEEMGATIREI
-466 AKQAQQAAQ
+466 ARQAQQAAQ

-480 VTIAE
+480 VSIADI
-485 TGNKA
+485 GNKA
-490 VLRLGENSTI
+490 VLRLGENSNI

-567 TREAVSSNEKTRN
+567 TREAVASNEKTRN
-580 IINKIHEIQNTI
+580 IITKIHEIQNTI

-599 AATTREITR
+599 AATTREITK

-614 MGSTEI
+614 TGSSEI

-635 KGATELEKAAMGLD
+635 KGATDLEKAALGLD

-660 TFQTKAL
+660 TFQIKGA

>member
-66 VLAGDAASN
+66 VIAGDAASN
-75 AIVAK
+75 AIVTK
-80 EQGVLDSALRTLE
+80 EQGVLDSALRAME

-137 SVDICKAEHDNLI
+137 SVDVCKAEHDNLI

-169 PDLDSFYMV
+169 PDLDSFYLV

-186 QAQERI
+186 QAQDRI
-192 STLLSLYSSAVKSGS
+192 STLLSLYILAAKSDS
-207 KKEEDKTALTAQLTL
+207 KKEEDKTALTAQLIL

-247 KSETLHKNLPS
+247 KSESLHKNLPS

-265 STDNFVKL
+265 STDSFVKL
-273 LTNIKPEQFTK
+273 LTNIKPEQFAK
-284 ADPKILEAGNDCLED
+284 VDPKILEAGNECLED
-299 SFTLWDICSIELE
+299 SFTLWDACSIELE
-312 ELLNKRIAKF
+312 ELLNKRINKF

-337 SLSFLLVWF
+337 SLSFLLVWY
-346 IGKGITGPI
+346 IGKGITVPI
-355 RTSSARLDKLASGD
+355 RSSSSRLDKLASGD

-407 QKLIHSSSNQRQVSR
+407 QKLIHSSSNQKQVSR
-422 GMVANA
+422 SMVANA

-660 TFQTKAL
+660 TFKTKAL

>member
-1 MSILQRLLLISA
+1 
-13 SFLLPISV
+13 
-21 LLYFTIDGIQDRI
+21 
-34 DFAVLEKQ
+34 
-42 GNTFQKPLE
+42 
-51 KILKAL
+51 
-57 LIHKNAAIT
+57 
-66 VLAGDAASN
+66 
-75 AIVAK
+75 
-80 EQGVLDSALRTLE
+80 
-93 GMDKELGSVLQFTQ
+93 
-107 DGLSKRKRD
+107 
-116 DAKIDNL
+116 
-123 SKKWDQLR
+123 
-131 KSWQTL
+131 
-137 SVDICKAEHDNLI
+137 
-150 KIVRTMI
+150 MI

-207 KKEEDKTALTAQLTL
+207 KKEDDKTALTAQLTL

-247 KSETLHKNLPS
+247 KSESLHKNLPA

-273 LTNIKPEQFTK
+273 LSNIKPEQFTK
-284 ADPKILEAGNDCLED
+284 ADPKILEAANDALED
-299 SFTLWDICSIELE
+299 SFILWDVCSIELE

-337 SLSFLLVWF
+337 SLSFLLVWY
-346 IGKGITGPI
+346 IGKGITVPI

-378 QGELGAMSLSLSK
+378 QGELGAMSQSLSK

-397 NAIVLISGNA
+397 NAIVLISSNA

>member
-75 AIVAK
+75 AIIAK

-378 QGELGAMSLSLSK
+378 QGELGAMSQSLSK

-397 NAIVLISGNA
+397 NAIVLISSNA

>member
-207 KKEEDKTALTAQLTL
+207 KKEDDKTALTAQLTL

-378 QGELGAMSLSLSK
+378 QGELGAMSQSLSK

-397 NAIVLISGNA
+397 NAIVLISSNA